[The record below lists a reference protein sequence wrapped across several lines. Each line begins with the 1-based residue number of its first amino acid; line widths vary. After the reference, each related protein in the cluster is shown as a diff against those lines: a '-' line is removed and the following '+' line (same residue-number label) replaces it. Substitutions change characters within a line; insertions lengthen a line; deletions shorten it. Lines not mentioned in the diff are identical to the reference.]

1 MSISLEYLPILPN
14 AGFHLTQE
22 LVLRCELLLRVIP
35 LSLVLELLRR
45 DQWQVKRSKCS
56 FAQRQLSYLGHT
68 ISQHGVATETPKM
81 KNIANWSSPQS
92 VKEVR
97 SFLGLAG
104 YYRRFVR
111 HFGIIAKPLTHLQ
124 KKHGEILSFEAT
136 KETGC
141 FSVIFKN
148 RRGRQSNPRISL
160 LPVLKARHKPK
171 DGQPLLNQDLHLFE

>member
-1 MSISLEYLPILPN
+1 MLFDDILVYSASLEDHTI
-14 AGFHLTQE
+14 HLQ
-22 LVLRCELLLRVIP
+22 
-35 LSLVLELLRR
+35 SVLELLRR

>member
-1 MSISLEYLPILPN
+1 MLFDDILVYSASLEDHTI
-14 AGFHLTQE
+14 HLQ
-22 LVLRCELLLRVIP
+22 
-35 LSLVLELLRR
+35 SVLELLRR

-68 ISQHGVATETPKM
+68 ISQHGVATKTHKI

-97 SFLGLAG
+97 NFLGLAG

-111 HFGIIAKPLTHLQ
+111 HFGIIAKPLTRLQ

-141 FSVIFKN
+141 FSVIFLRTEGEDKATLGFLCSQCLI
-148 RRGRQSNPRISL
+148 R
-160 LPVLKARHKPK
+160 KARHKPK